1 MGTYGGP
8 KIISDG
14 LTLFLDA
21 ANHKSYPGT
30 GTVWNDLSGGGNT
43 ATLTNGPTFVSGLD
57 AQIVF
62 DGSNDVVTI
71 PDYDYGRSGCT
82 VSAWGKWHTDN
93 SNGNIVSKWQTG
105 AGNNN
110 EFLLSSNDSSTSP
123 YYPRFHIFN
132 TDNNKVKAIGTE
144 VMSADTWYYL
154 VGTFDGTN
162 SRVYLDGSLSATSGA
177 SSSALIKTYTPQVI
191 KIASFDSGYYNNI
204 DVAMV
209 SIHNRALSSTEIL
222 HNYNATKHRFI

>member
-82 VSAWGKWHTDN
+82 VSTWVKPFTDN
-93 SNGNIVSKWQTG
+93 QWGGFITKWQTG

-110 EFLLSSNDSSTSP
+110 EFLLGSNNGSSSP
-123 YYPRFHIFN
+123 YYPRFSIFN
-132 TDNNKVKAIGTE
+132 ADNNTVNATGSE
-144 VMSADTWYYL
+144 VMSTNTWYYL

-191 KIASFDSGYYNNI
+191 KIAGFDTGWNQQIN
-204 DVAMV
+204 VAMV
-209 SIHNRALSSTEIL
+209 SIHNRALTAAEIL